1 MKYGRYQILS
11 ELGRGSMGMVYQ
23 AHDPQ
28 IDRLIA
34 LKVLREDRLTSE
46 DYVKRFLKEATA
58 VGRLSHPGIV
68 TVYDVGQDHGTVYIA
83 MEFLEGQSLDT
94 LIKNRAYALS
104 DIIRIGIQAAEAL
117 HYAHERG
124 IVHRDI
130 KPPNIICDQ
139 YMTIKITDFGI
150 AHIDDPDGQQMT
162 RAGEILGTP
171 VYMAPEQVL
180 GQQIDGRSDIYSL
193 GVILYELTTGQRPF
207 QGESLASLFQAITLK
222 DPVAPDQLNHEIPP
236 ALCQLIMKTMARRP
250 EDRFVTGRA
259 LADQLAS
266 CLTSRMQSPSP
277 GQKKPSRARQQRSS
291 PFLFLLLFLLLS
303 GAGLA
308 VYQYLWPLVVEKKQ
322 ETELSI
328 PAVPT
333 PKEGQGKEHNLPGS
347 EPAGKPGTESKKSS
361 GPEPLTDVPAK
372 EEWVVPEP
380 KAEPDRIKDSGKMII
395 VKPGGLKKK
404 VKRKRAEQ
412 AEDYE
417 KLLDEILSEEKPKQ
431 PDLPAQPA
439 EQKPPPVSEPKKTIL
454 PVTRPVTKPVTRP
467 SVPTEQPVQLRQDD
481 KLLDEILS
489 EEKPKRPDL
498 PAQPAE
504 LKPPVSSQPKKI
516 TEPVAERP
524 SRSSEKKKKKDPPKN
539 FATLKINSRPAK
551 AKLYLDGDYKG
562 ETPVELQV
570 SAAKHEVTLEL
581 QGHLDWKAQLDL
593 SKGEDLSVSPRLA
606 PE

>member
-1 MKYGRYQILS
+1 
-11 ELGRGSMGMVYQ
+11 MVYQ

-58 VGRLSHPGIV
+58 VGRLSHHGIV
-68 TVYDVGQDHGTVYIA
+68 TVYDVGQDHGTIYIA

-94 LIKNRAYALS
+94 LIKNRAYGLP
-104 DIIRIGIQAAEAL
+104 DIIRVGIQAAEAL

-180 GQQIDGRSDIYSL
+180 GQQVDGRADIYSL

-207 QGESLASLFQAITLK
+207 QGESLASLFQAITLN
-222 DPVAPDQLNHEIPP
+222 DPVAPDQLNHEIPS

-250 EDRFVTGRA
+250 EDRFATGRA

-266 CLTSRMQSPSP
+266 CLDSRMQSPLP
-277 GQKKPSRARQQRSS
+277 GQKKPSGSRQQRSG
-291 PFLFLLLFLLLS
+291 PPLFFLIALLLF
-303 GAGLA
+303 GTGLA
-308 VYQYLWPLVVEKKQ
+308 AYQYLWPLVVDKKQ
-322 ETELSI
+322 GAEFST
-328 PAVPT
+328 PAV
-333 PKEGQGKEHNLPGS
+333 S
-347 EPAGKPGTESKKSS
+347 VPAPEERLETESKKSS
-361 GPEPLTDVPAK
+361 GPEPLTDVPDK
-372 EEWVVPEP
+372 EEWVIPEP
-380 KAEPDRIKDSGKMII
+380 KAEPDSTQDSRKMIT
-395 VKPGGLKKK
+395 VKPGGLKRQ
-404 VKRKRAEQ
+404 VKRERA
-412 AEDYE
+412 APSEDYDKLLDE
-417 KLLDEILSEEKPKQ
+417 ILSEERPEPLDIPAEPADQKPPPASVLKKTTKPVVSPVTQPSVSPEQPVQPQQDDKLLDEILSEEKPKQ
-431 PDLPAQPA
+431 PDLP
-439 EQKPPPVSEPKKTIL
+439 T
-454 PVTRPVTKPVTRP
+454 
-467 SVPTEQPVQLRQDD
+467 
-481 KLLDEILS
+481 
-489 EEKPKRPDL
+489 
-498 PAQPAE
+498 QPAE
-504 LKPPVSSQPKKI
+504 LKPPVSFQPKKT

-524 SRSSEKKKKKDPPKN
+524 SRTSEKKKKKDPPKN
-539 FATLKINSRPAK
+539 LATLKINSRPPK
-551 AKLYLDGDYKG
+551 AKLYLDGEYKG
-562 ETPVELQV
+562 ETPVELRV